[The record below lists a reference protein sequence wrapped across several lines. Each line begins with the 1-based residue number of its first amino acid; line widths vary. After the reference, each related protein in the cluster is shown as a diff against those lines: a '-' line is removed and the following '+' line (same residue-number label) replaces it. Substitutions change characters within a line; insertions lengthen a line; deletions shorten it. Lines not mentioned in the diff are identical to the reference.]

1 MQGKFDY
8 SLVSKIQQA
17 NNIVEIIGEHLSLT
31 KKGKEMVGLCPFHSD
46 HKPSL
51 YVNPV
56 KQIFKCFAC
65 GAGGDVIKFIQLREN
80 LTFPQ
85 TLERLA
91 NRAGIPIK
99 KLPPGKSASS
109 SDAQKLTKV
118 NAWAAKLWQ
127 DNLYEKQAGAAVRK
141 YISERKITDEI
152 AKKWQLGFA
161 RDSWDNLIN
170 AIPKT
175 ADPQLLVKAG
185 LIVERENAEGF
196 YDKFRNRL
204 MFPITDVNNRVI
216 GFGGRT
222 LGNDPAKYMNSP
234 ATVLFDK
241 SNSLYGLNQARHKI
255 VESGTAVVV
264 EGYTDCIMAH
274 QHGCENVVAALGT
287 SFTSGHARI
296 LKRYA
301 KKIVLVFDSDIA
313 GVEAAN
319 RALEICLTE
328 HIDIKLASVP
338 QGKDPCDFLLT
349 SGKEKFDQLIAD
361 ATDVFDFKWQ
371 RLTEQFEKSDNLTDT
386 RTATEEFLQ
395 TVATA
400 MRAGTINAIDKGLMI
415 NRLSKVIGLTTNE
428 INAELAKRTRRLAAA
443 ANQQQENIALDLG
456 RGVGAAAQRQ
466 ILEVLLNEPALF
478 RAIKKRIKLEM
489 FDVPVLAKIAKILFE
504 KLDEDINSSLA
515 QILTLVE
522 SPNLSS
528 VITDLAQYGKEKG
541 NFQTSLNGASEALI
555 DYHGSQ
561 RKNTKKT
568 KLTEIEILKRINE
581 NQISA
586 KQGKTNPIRGFKF

>member
-1 MQGKFDY
+1 M
-8 SLVSKIQQA
+8 
-17 NNIVEIIGEHLSLT
+17 
-31 KKGKEMVGLCPFHSD
+31 C
-46 HKPSL
+46 
-51 YVNPV
+51 VNPV

-99 KLPPGKSASS
+99 KLPPGKATSQ
-109 SDAQKLTKV
+109 SDAQKLVRV

-127 DNLYEKQAGAAVRK
+127 DNLYDEQKGAAARK
-141 YISERKITDEI
+141 YISERKITDEM

-161 RDSWDNLIN
+161 CDSWDNLTR
-170 AIPKT
+170 AIPK
-175 ADPQLLVKAG
+175 AANPQLLVQAG
-185 LIVERENAEGF
+185 LIVERENTEGF

-222 LGNDPAKYMNSP
+222 LGDDPAKYMNSP
-234 ATVLFDK
+234 ATALFDK

-255 VESGTAVVV
+255 VESGTAVVA
-264 EGYTDCIMAH
+264 EGYTDCMMAH

-301 KKIVLVFDSDIA
+301 KKIVLVFDSDVA

-338 QGKDPCDFLLT
+338 QGKDPCDFILA
-349 SGKEKFDQLIAD
+349 SGKDKFDQLIAD
-361 ATDVFDFKWQ
+361 ATDVFDFKWK
-371 RLTEQFEKSDNLTDT
+371 RLTEQFEKSDNFTDT

-400 MRAGTINAIDKGLMI
+400 LRDGTINAIDKGLML
-415 NRLSKVIGLTTNE
+415 NRLSNVIGLSTTE
-428 INAELAKRTRRLAAA
+428 INAELAKRTRRPIAAT
-443 ANQQQENIALDLG
+443 ANQQEEILTLDFG
-456 RGVGAAAQRQ
+456 QGVGAAAQRQ

-478 RAIKKRIKLEM
+478 RATKQRIKPEM
-489 FDVPVLAKIAKILFE
+489 FDVPVLAKIANILFE
-504 KLDEDINSSLA
+504 KLNEDINTSLA
-515 QILTLVE
+515 EILVLVE
-522 SPNLSS
+522 SPNLASA
-528 VITDLAQYGKEKG
+528 ITDLAQSGQEKG
-541 NFQTSLNGASEALI
+541 NFQTSLNGAIEALNE
-555 DYHGSQ
+555 YYKN
-561 RKNTKKT
+561 RKKPDQKA
-568 KLTEIEILKRINE
+568 KISEIEALKKLSE
-581 NQISA
+581 
-586 KQGKTNPIRGFKF
+586 KQSKPNLRNMGIIHGQ